1 MRELARERNR
11 SDDEVDPRLV
21 VRAVFARGGHFLL
34 YAAVADLATGLALDA
49 GGADNALAVLEDIWE
64 RAHAAGLH
72 SLDRYLAAL
81 RVTFLT
87 DAGRYRAAERTWHA
101 AGLPSTDAGCLNLGT
116 LTWREVEAVSCAR
129 IRLLAAIGNPGAG
142 EALERALARTA
153 QEHDLQRMLM
163 RAVALRVRLCH
174 EAGDHPAVLAAAEEY
189 LELFA
194 RTDYAQPL
202 LGVGAAA
209 WPVLQRIAQTG
220 SPRAGAAERLLA
232 MGRDRVKTPSRLTGG
247 EIDVLRRLT
256 TQRDKQIAV
265 ALGLS
270 VHGVRDRVRTL
281 FRKLAVRQR
290 AAPAPLEFCRPTNS
304 PDPRA
309 GAHSAGPFTT
319 VKLVVRIRPEPTTN
333 PSHAMT
339 AAPHA
344 ARPKPTP
351 RAAFSHI
358 RAIGPSRAVPAK
370 ASVPMAPTAIMS
382 ANTPTSRQG
391 PAWASMLRATS
402 PMECS
407 NASLA
412 AGVSSPARSKAYA
425 R

>member
-163 RAVALRVRLCH
+163 RAIALRVRLCH

-189 LELFA
+189 LDLFA

-232 MGRDRVKTPSRLTGG
+232 MGRDRLKTPSRLTVG

-270 VHGVRDRVRTL
+270 VHGVRYRVRTL
-281 FRKLAVRQR
+281 FRKLAVRRR
-290 AAPAPLEFCRPTNS
+290 AAAVRRARALGILP
-304 PDPRA
+304 PR
-309 GAHSAGPFTT
+309 
-319 VKLVVRIRPEPTTN
+319 E
-333 PSHAMT
+333 
-339 AAPHA
+339 
-344 ARPKPTP
+344 
-351 RAAFSHI
+351 
-358 RAIGPSRAVPAK
+358 
-370 ASVPMAPTAIMS
+370 
-382 ANTPTSRQG
+382 
-391 PAWASMLRATS
+391 
-402 PMECS
+402 
-407 NASLA
+407 
-412 AGVSSPARSKAYA
+412 
-425 R
+425 